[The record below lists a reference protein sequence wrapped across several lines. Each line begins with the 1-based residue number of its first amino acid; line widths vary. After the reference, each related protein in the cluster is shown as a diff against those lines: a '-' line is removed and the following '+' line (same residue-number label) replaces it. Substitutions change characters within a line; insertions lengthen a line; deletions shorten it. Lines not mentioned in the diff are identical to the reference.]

1 MIEYNR
7 KSWWKTAFSLR
18 GTILPHVAGR
28 VAEMMLWSVLVVILY
43 YEGGALGWFSM
54 ETLAGLNPVVHAL
67 LGSVL
72 GFLIVFRM
80 NASNNRYWE
89 GRSHWGMLI
98 NNTRSL
104 VRFGAAHADGA
115 KELADLVAGY
125 VICLKQSQ
133 RNDRNLKEAEPHLPP
148 DVFVDANQFGNPP
161 TAVAAAISDW
171 IRIRRQDG
179 RLSEM
184 DVRQM
189 EDLLATLVNAQGG
202 CEKIQKTPLPF
213 VYASM
218 IKQLILVY
226 TSTLPLVLVDEH
238 GWWTPLF
245 VGAVAV
251 GFFGIEEASV
261 ETEDPFGLEENCLD
275 LETYCMTIIRDTAQL
290 AGRAQ
295 AKGLPLESAR
305 V

>member
-7 KSWWKTAFSLR
+7 KSWWKTAFSYR

-28 VAEMMLWSVLVVILY
+28 VAEMTLWSVLVVFAH
-43 YEGGALGWFSM
+43 EQNVTLGWI
-54 ETLAGLNPVVHAL
+54 ELREITGQGATLHTL

-80 NASNNRYWE
+80 NSSNNRYWE
-89 GRSHWGMLI
+89 GRSHWGMII

-104 VRFGAAHADGA
+104 IRYAAAHAPRS

-125 VICLKQSQ
+125 VLCLKQSQ
-133 RNDRNLKEAEPHLPP
+133 RNNRDLSEPALHLPR
-148 DVFVDANQFGNPP
+148 DVLQDAEKFGNPP

-171 IRIRRQDG
+171 INAREREG
-179 RLSEM
+179 HLSPWG
-184 DVRQM
+184 VRHM
-189 EDLLATLVNAQGG
+189 EELLAVLVNAQGG

-218 IKQLILVY
+218 IKQLIFVY
-226 TSTLPLVLVDEH
+226 IATLPIVLVRQQ
-238 GWWTPLF
+238 GWGTPLF
-245 VGAVAV
+245 VAAVSV

-261 ETEDPFGLEENCLD
+261 ETEDPFCQEENSLD
-275 LETYCMTIIRDTAQL
+275 LETYCFTIIRDTAQL
-290 AGRAQ
+290 ATRA
-295 AKGLPLESAR
+295 EAR
-305 V
+305 NP